1 MKKFIKG
8 LIKTNNGQSVVE
20 MAIVMP
26 LLLVLILGMVEFG
39 WILNGQI
46 TLTSAAREGARVA
59 VIYESAAE
67 ATNAVQSAVLASA
80 GSSSLKNLSTT
91 TEFTNE
97 QRAIVRVSAKIT
109 PIIKLFV
116 TTDMLLNAKAEMRI
130 E

>member
-1 MKKFIKG
+1 MKFLHKLK
-8 LIKTNNGQSVVE
+8 NDQRGQSIVE
-20 MAIVMP
+20 MAIVLP

-59 VIYESAAE
+59 VIYENATEAAV
-67 ATNAVQSAVLASA
+67 AVQSAVEASA
-80 GSSSLKNLSTT
+80 GISSLKNLATNTT
-91 TEFTNE
+91 FTNE
-97 QRAIVRVSAKIT
+97 QRAIVRVSATIT

-116 TTDMLLNAKAEMRI
+116 TKDMLLNAKAEMRI